1 MLAVTLSRRSSDAST
16 SSATPSL
23 ASSSG
28 VSSSTW
34 SSFGTTYD
42 LLEPIQGPFPR
53 DLVDSSQSPK
63 KRSSSSRRSSAGPR
77 PACTLQKNERLDSIF
92 SFPRN
97 HTKHDVCP
105 RHGIVHDPALALP
118 ERDSR
123 EATDSDHSSSGSCS
137 SSVRSSSSGR
147 SLKCAL
153 SRIASHIKRT

>member
-23 ASSSG
+23 ASSSTS
-28 VSSSTW
+28 SSSTW

-42 LLEPIQGPFPR
+42 LLEPIQGAFPR
-53 DLVDSSQSPK
+53 DII
-63 KRSSSSRRSSAGPR
+63 SSSSPNKRPNPSRRPSHTRR
-77 PACTLQKNERLDSIF
+77 PPCTLHSHNERLDSVF

-97 HTKHDVCP
+97 HIKHDICP

-123 EATDSDHSSSGSCS
+123 EATDSDHSAYGSCS
-137 SSVRSSSSGR
+137 SSVRSSSSAR

-153 SRIASHIKRT
+153 SRIASHIKRA